1 MSGTVGG
8 LLQGVR
14 VVDLTG
20 ESGQLAGRALAELG
34 AHVTLV
40 EPPGGS
46 PVRRLPPYDK
56 RTGESL
62 RFLALN
68 AGKTIV
74 EYADDAPERA
84 ALIAQADIV
93 LANGP
98 PPDEPSNVW
107 VAITPFG
114 LDGPRA
120 DWRATDLTL
129 VAAGGNLYP
138 TGDPD
143 RAPVACREPTSYA
156 HVAGEAV
163 IAALSA
169 LWGGRSTLAD
179 VSIQETMLV
188 VSMTGPA
195 RFPTDQQRGKRRG
208 SFTGR
213 TREIW
218 PCADGFV
225 SFGLRG
231 GKARLKNLGLIT
243 RLCTDAGVD
252 GADALTDRDW
262 TTYNP
267 AELDETELE
276 RISAP
281 IAEFFAARSMREL
294 YQTAVDT
301 GLMLAPANSP
311 RELLVSDQLA
321 ARSFFTPRH
330 GVERFPGSFVIVH
343 EGGRGDVPAPSHPRA
358 QPWRGV
364 VILEFGSGAAGPIA
378 TRYFAALGATVI
390 KVESTTR
397 PDFLRSYGDV
407 KQFGMDGSAFFSVLN
422 AGKHSLTL
430 NMKDPRGVDIA
441 KRLVMRADAVS
452 ENFAPKAMASWGMDY
467 AMLANDKPD
476 LVMISACL
484 QGQTGPHKD
493 YPGFGGQGAA
503 LSGYNFLTGWPDR
516 EPLGP
521 HGTITDSLAPRFVAA
536 ALAAGLWH
544 HRQTGEG
551 CYLDLSQVEAALFTL
566 APWLLDYVVNDSV
579 YGREGNRSD
588 HMAPHGVFPCAD
600 VAGVND
606 RWVAVA
612 CRDDAEWVSL
622 AAVLGVEDDGLAPFD
637 QRKTRE
643 DELEKLITD
652 WTSRRTPMQAAEEL
666 QIAGV
671 TAYEVHDF
679 GTLHDDPQLLVRE
692 HFLSMEH
699 PRLGRHLYERDGFR
713 LSASAGSDGPFGPG
727 PLLGQHNERVL
738 RELLDMD
745 PDEIAQLAAD
755 GVLS

>member
-1 MSGTVGG
+1 MPDANVRVMGG
-8 LLQGVR
+8 LLTGVR
-14 VVDLTG
+14 IVDLTG
-20 ESGQLAGRALAELG
+20 EAGQLAGRAFADLG
-34 AHVTLV
+34 ADVTLI
-40 EPPGGS
+40 EPAGGS
-46 PVRRLPPYDK
+46 PVRRLPPYGAK
-56 RTGESL
+56 TGESL

-68 AGKTIV
+68 AGKQVVTDP
-74 EYADDAPERA
+74 ADRD
-84 ALIAQADIV
+84 ALIAAADIV
-93 LANGP
+93 LAEGP
-98 PPDEPSNVW
+98 PPGEPTNVW

-114 LDGPRA
+114 LAGPRK
-120 DWRATDLTL
+120 DWRASDLTL

-163 IAALSA
+163 VGALTA
-169 LWGGRSTLAD
+169 LWSGRPQVVD

-188 VSMTGPA
+188 VSMTGPP
-195 RFPTDQQRGKRRG
+195 RFPTEGLRGKRRG

-243 RLCTDAGVD
+243 KLCAEAGVS
-252 GADALTDRDW
+252 GVEALTERDW
-262 TTYNP
+262 TTYDP
-267 AELDETELE
+267 GKLEDAELD

-281 IAEFFAARSMREL
+281 IAEYFAQNTMRDL
-294 YQTAVDT
+294 YAIAVDT

-311 RELLVSDQLA
+311 RELLASEQLA
-321 ARSFFTPRH
+321 ARNFFKAKH
-330 GVERFPGSFVIVH
+330 GVEKFPGSFVIVT
-343 EGGRGDVPAPSHPRA
+343 EGGRGEPRPVAPTDR
-358 QPWRGV
+358 PWDGV
-364 VILEFGSGAAGPIA
+364 VLLEFGSGAAGPIA
-378 TRYFAALGATVI
+378 TRFFASMGATVV

-407 KQFGMDGSAFFSVLN
+407 RRHGMDGSAFFNVLN
-422 AGKHSLTL
+422 AGKQSITL
-430 NMKDPRGVDIA
+430 NMKDPRGVEIA
-441 KRLVMRADAVS
+441 KKLVMRADAVS

-467 AMLANDKPD
+467 ATLVKDKPD

-551 CYLDLSQVEAALFTL
+551 CYLDLAQVEAALFTL
-566 APWLLDYVVNDSV
+566 SPWLLDYAVNGHI

-588 HMAPHGVFPCAD
+588 HMSPHGVFPSAD
-600 VAGVND
+600 VGDLSD
-606 RWVAVA
+606 RWVAIA
-612 CRDDAEWVSL
+612 CRDAEWPAL
-622 AAVLGVEDDGLAPFD
+622 AGVLGVNDDGLSTFE
-637 QRKTRE
+637 QRKARE
-643 DELEKLITD
+643 DELEKLVAE
-652 WTSRRTPMQAAEEL
+652 WTSRRTPTEAAEQL
-666 QIAGV
+666 QAAGV
-671 TAYEVHDF
+671 TAYEVHDH
-679 GTLHDDPQLLVRE
+679 GDLHDDPQLAIRE
-692 HFLSMEH
+692 HFVSHTH
-699 PRLGRHLYERDGFR
+699 PAIGAHLYERDGFR
-713 LSASAGSDGPFGPG
+713 LSAMDSVGPYGPG
-727 PLLGQHNERVL
+727 PLLGEHSAKVLEGLLGMNANEIN
-738 RELLDMD
+738 ELAK
-745 PDEIAQLAAD
+745 E

>member
-1 MSGTVGG
+1 MGG
-8 LLQGVR
+8 LLAGIR

-20 ESGQLAGRALAELG
+20 EAGQLAGRALADLG
-34 AHVTLV
+34 ATVTLV

-46 PVRRLPPYDK
+46 PVRGIPPYDEK
-56 RTGESL
+56 TGESL

-68 AGKTIV
+68 AGKAAIACA
-74 EYADDAPERA
+74 EDAPERA
-84 ALIAQADIV
+84 TLVTEADIV
-93 LANGP
+93 LAEHAP
-98 PPDEPSNVW
+98 PSEPSNVW
-107 VAITPFG
+107 VAITAFG
-114 LDGPRA
+114 LDGPRK
-120 DWRATDLTL
+120 DWRASDLTL

-163 IAALSA
+163 VAALTA
-169 LWGGRSTLAD
+169 LWSGRPQVVD

-188 VSMTGPA
+188 ASMTGPA
-195 RFPTDQQRGKRRG
+195 RFPTEGLRGKRRG
-208 SFTGR
+208 SYTGR

-218 PCADGFV
+218 PCADGYV

-243 RLCTDAGVD
+243 QLCADAGVA
-252 GADALTDRDW
+252 GVDALTERDW
-262 TTYNP
+262 SAYDPNK
-267 AELDETELE
+267 LDQAELE

-281 IAEFFAARSMREL
+281 IAEYFAQNTMRDL
-294 YQTAVDT
+294 YQIAVDT

-311 RELLVSDQLA
+311 RELLSSEQLA
-321 ARSFFTPRH
+321 ARDFFTSKH
-330 GVERFPGSFVIVH
+330 GVQKFPGSFVIVR
-343 EGGRGDVPAPSHPRA
+343 EGGRGAPRTVAPAER
-358 QPWRGV
+358 PWDGV
-364 VILEFGSGAAGPIA
+364 VLLEFGSGAAGPIA
-378 TRYFAALGATVI
+378 TRYFASLGATVVKI
-390 KVESTTR
+390 ESTTR

-422 AGKHSLTL
+422 AGKQSLTL

-467 AMLANDKPD
+467 ATLAKDKPD

-521 HGTITDSLAPRFVAA
+521 HGTITDPLAPRYVAA

-551 CYLDLSQVEAALFTL
+551 CYLDLAQVEAALFTL
-566 APWLLDYVVNDSV
+566 SPWLLDCAVNGHV

-600 VAGVND
+600 VGELAD

-612 CRDDAEWVSL
+612 CRDDDEWSAL
-622 AAVLGVEDDGLAPFD
+622 ARLLGLNDAGLSSYEA
-637 QRKTRE
+637 RKARE
-643 DELEKLITD
+643 DEVEKLVAD
-652 WTSRRTPMQAAEEL
+652 WTAVHTPTQAAEEL
-666 QIAGV
+666 QAAGV

-679 GTLHDDPQLLVRE
+679 GDLHADPQLKQRE
-692 HFLSMEH
+692 HFVALEH
-699 PRLGRHLYERDGFR
+699 PRLGSHLYERDGFR
-713 LSASAGSDGPFGPG
+713 LSGTAVGPWTAGPT
-727 PLLGQHNERVL
+727 LGQHNVQAL
-738 RELLDMD
+738 QALLGMD
-745 PDEIAQLAAD
+745 SDEIDALAKE

>member
-1 MSGTVGG
+1 VGG

-20 ESGQLAGRALAELG
+20 ESGQLAGRALADLG
-34 AHVTLV
+34 ADVTLV
-40 EPPGGS
+40 EPTGGS
-46 PVRRLPPYDK
+46 PVRHLPPYDT

-68 AGKTIV
+68 SGKTIV
-74 EYADDAPERA
+74 EYAADAPERT
-84 ALIAQADIV
+84 ALIEQADIV
-93 LANGP
+93 LADGP
-98 PPDEPSNVW
+98 PPGEPSNIW

-120 DWRATDLTL
+120 HWRATDLTL

-163 IAALSA
+163 IAALTA
-169 LWGGRSTLAD
+169 LWTQRPTVVD

-188 VSMTGPA
+188 VSMAGPA
-195 RFPTDQQRGKRRG
+195 RFPTEKQRGKRRG
-208 SFTGR
+208 AFTGR

-231 GKARLKNLGLIT
+231 GKARLKNLAVIT
-243 RLCTDAGVD
+243 QLC
-252 GADALTDRDW
+252 ADASVNDAAALTERDW
-262 TTYNP
+262 ATYNP
-267 AELDETELE
+267 AELNEAELD

-281 IAEFFAARSMREL
+281 IAEYFAARSMREL

-311 RELLVSDQLA
+311 RELLASDQLA
-321 ARSFFTPRH
+321 ARGFFTTKD
-330 GVERFPGSFVIVH
+330 GVEQFPGSFVIVH
-343 EGGRGDVPAPSHPRA
+343 HGERGAVPEATQPGGQAAA
-358 QPWRGV
+358 QPWRGLV
-364 VILEFGSGAAGPIA
+364 LLEFGSGAAGPIA
-378 TRYFAALGATVI
+378 TRYFADQGATII

-430 NMKDPRGVDIA
+430 NMKDPRGVNIA

-452 ENFAPKAMASWGMDY
+452 ENFAPKAMAAWGMDY
-467 AMLANDKPD
+467 ATLANDKPD

-551 CYLDLSQVEAALFTL
+551 CYLDLAQVEAALFTL
-566 APWLLDYVVNDSV
+566 SPWLLDYSVNGTV
-579 YGREGNRSD
+579 YARDGNRSD
-588 HMAPHGVFPCAD
+588 HMSPHGVFPCAD
-600 VAGVND
+600 DDGLGD

-612 CRDDAEWVSL
+612 CRDDVEWASL
-622 AAVLGVEDDGLAPFD
+622 ATLLGVEGDDLATID
-637 QRKTRE
+637 RRKPRE
-643 DELEKLITD
+643 DEVEKLIAD
-652 WTSRRTPMQAAEEL
+652 WTSRRTPTQAAAEL
-666 QIAGV
+666 QAAGV

-679 GTLHDDPQLLVRE
+679 GTLHDDPQLLARE
-692 HFLSMEH
+692 HFVQLEH
-699 PRLGRHLYERDGFR
+699 PRLGYHHYERDGFR
-713 LSASAGSDGPFGPG
+713 LSASQGPDGPWRPG
-727 PLLGQHNERVL
+727 PLLGQHNEEIL
-738 RELLDMD
+738 RDLLDMD
-745 PDEIAQLAAD
+745 PDEIARLAAD

>member
-1 MSGTVGG
+1 
-8 LLQGVR
+8 
-14 VVDLTG
+14 
-20 ESGQLAGRALAELG
+20 
-34 AHVTLV
+34 
-40 EPPGGS
+40 
-46 PVRRLPPYDK
+46 
-56 RTGESL
+56 
-62 RFLALN
+62 
-68 AGKTIV
+68 
-74 EYADDAPERA
+74 
-84 ALIAQADIV
+84 
-93 LANGP
+93 
-98 PPDEPSNVW
+98 
-107 VAITPFG
+107 
-114 LDGPRA
+114 
-120 DWRATDLTL
+120 
-129 VAAGGNLYP
+129 
-138 TGDPD
+138 
-143 RAPVACREPTSYA
+143 
-156 HVAGEAV
+156 VAGEAV
-163 IAALSA
+163 VASLTA
-169 LWGGRSTLAD
+169 LWSGRPQLVD
-179 VSIQETMLV
+179 VSIQESMLV

-195 RFPTDQQRGKRRG
+195 RFPVDKQRGKRRG

-231 GKARLKNLGLIT
+231 GKARLKNLALIT
-243 RLCTDAGVD
+243 QLCADAGVD
-252 GADALTDRDW
+252 GAAALTGRDW
-262 TTYNP
+262 ATYNP
-267 AELDETELE
+267 AELDDAELD

-281 IAEFFAARSMREL
+281 IAEFFAAHSMREL

-311 RELLVSDQLA
+311 RELLASDQLD
-321 ARSFFTPRH
+321 ARGFFTPKY
-330 GVERFPGSFVIVH
+330 GVEKVPGSFVIVH
-343 EGGRGDVPAPSHPRA
+343 EGGRGPLPTPPSPGRA
-358 QPWRGV
+358 RPWHGV

-378 TRYFAALGATVI
+378 TRYFADQGATVV

-407 KQFGMDGSAFFSVLN
+407 KRFGMDGSAFFSVLN
-422 AGKHSLTL
+422 AGKRSLTL
-430 NMKDPRGVDIA
+430 NMKDPRGIELA
-441 KRLVMRADAVS
+441 KRLVLRADAVS

-467 AMLANDKPD
+467 ATLAKDKPD

-521 HGTITDSLAPRFVAA
+521 HGTITDSLAPRYVAA

-544 HRQTGEG
+544 HRQTGAG

-566 APWLLDYVVNDSV
+566 APWLLDYAVNDTV

-588 HMAPHGVFPCAD
+588 HMAPHGVFPSAD

-612 CRDDAEWVSL
+612 CRDDAEWATL
-622 AAVLGVEDDGLAPFD
+622 ADMLGVEDDGLATFD

-643 DELEKLITD
+643 DEVEKLVAD
-652 WTSRRTPMQAAEEL
+652 WTSRRTPTQAADEL
-666 QIAGV
+666 QAAGV

-692 HFLSMEH
+692 HFVSLEH
-699 PRLGRHLYERDGFR
+699 PRLGAHLYERDGFR
-713 LSASAGSDGPFGPG
+713 LSASDGPVGPWDPG
-727 PLLGQHNERVL
+727 PLLGQHNGQVL
-738 RELLDMD
+738 GDLLDMD
-745 PDEIAQLAAD
+745 TDEIAWLAAD

>member
-1 MSGTVGG
+1 VGG
-8 LLQGVR
+8 LLEGVR

-20 ESGQLAGRALAELG
+20 ESGQLAGRALADLG

-40 EPPGGS
+40 EPVGGS
-46 PVRRLPPYDK
+46 PVRRLPPYNSG
-56 RTGESL
+56 TGESL

-68 AGKTIV
+68 TGKDLV
-74 EYADDAPERA
+74 EYAEDAPERA
-84 ALIAQADIV
+84 ALIEQADIV
-93 LANGP
+93 LAEGP
-98 PPDEPSNVW
+98 PPSDPTNVW
-107 VAITPFG
+107 VAITPYG

-129 VAAGGNLYP
+129 VAAGGNAYP

-143 RAPVACREPTSYA
+143 RAPVVSREPTSYA

-163 IAALSA
+163 IAAITG
-169 LWGGRSTLAD
+169 LWWTGRPCVWD
-179 VSIQETMLV
+179 VSIQETMLI
-188 VSMTGPA
+188 VSMSGPA
-195 RFPTDQQRGKRRG
+195 RFPTEHVRGKRRG

-218 PCADGFV
+218 SCADGFV

-231 GKARLKNLGLIT
+231 GKARLKNLALIT
-243 RLCTDAGVD
+243 RLCGDAGVS
-252 GADALTDRDW
+252 GADALTERDW
-262 TTYNP
+262 ATYNP
-267 AELDETELE
+267 ADLDETDLE

-281 IAEFFAARSMREL
+281 IAEYFSTRTMREL
-294 YQTAVDT
+294 YAIAVDT

-311 RELLVSDQLA
+311 RELLASAQLES
-321 ARSFFTPRH
+321 RGFFTAH
-330 GVERFPGSFVIVH
+330 DGVATFPGSFVIVTK
-343 EGGRGDVPAPSHPRA
+343 GGRGPVPEPTQARA
-358 QPWRGV
+358 QPWRDV
-364 VILEFGSGAAGPIA
+364 VLLEFGSGAAGPIA
-378 TRYFAALGATVI
+378 TRYFADYGATVVKI
-390 KVESTTR
+390 ESTTR

-407 KQFGMDGSAFFSVLN
+407 KRFGMDGSAFFNVLN
-422 AGKHSLTL
+422 AGKQSLTL

-467 AMLANDKPD
+467 ASLAKDKPD

-484 QGQTGPHKD
+484 QGQTGPHKN

-544 HRQTGEG
+544 HRETGEG

-566 APWLLDYVVNDSV
+566 SPWLLNYAVNGTV

-588 HMAPHGVFPCAD
+588 HMAPHGIFPCAD
-600 VAGVND
+600 VEGLGD
-606 RWVAVA
+606 RWLAVA
-612 CRDDAEWVSL
+612 CRDDDEWRSL
-622 AAVLGVEDDGLAPFD
+622 ARLLSLDDTDLATFERR
-637 QRKTRE
+637 QARE
-643 DELEKLITD
+643 DELEKLVAD
-652 WTSRRTPMQAAEEL
+652 WTSRRTPTQAAVEL
-666 QIAGV
+666 QAAGV

-679 GTLHDDPQLLVRE
+679 GTLHDDPQLSVRG
-692 HFLSMEH
+692 HFGQLEH
-699 PRLGRHLYERDGFR
+699 PLLGMHYYEQCGIRNGHVNNGVR
-713 LSASAGSDGPFGPG
+713 SPG
-727 PLLGQHNERVL
+727 PLLGQHNEQIL
-738 RELLDMD
+738 RDLLDMD
-745 PDEIAQLAAD
+745 TDEIARLTAD